1 MSYEL
6 SALSPKL
13 LASIIMDTFVIIKIF
28 FLTTLS
34 FVVTILWTPA
44 LTHFLYKYKLG
55 KKIRDEK
62 DAPVMAQMHAHK
74 SGTPTMGGILIWLTT
89 LVLAI
94 VLFYLAAWTDFEIFD
109 RLNFLTRSQTL
120 LPLGALVASAVVG
133 LFDDI
138 LNIKGIGPKGGG
150 LKIRHKLLI
159 YTGIALVGAYWF
171 YFRLDWDL
179 IRLPFLG
186 DFFIGWWYI
195 PIFVF
200 IIVATSFSVNETD
213 GLDGLAGGLLASSFA
228 AFGVIAF
235 TQGRYDLSTFCGV
248 IVGAL
253 LAFLWFNIKPARFFM
268 GDTGSM
274 GLGVTLGIIAMLTNS
289 VLLLPIIGFLFMIE
303 TLSVIIQLL
312 SKKIFKRKVFVSA
325 PIHHHLEAKGWTE
338 SKIVMRFW
346 LIATVMAFVG
356 VIISLMDKLY

>member
-1 MSYEL
+1 
-6 SALSPKL
+6 
-13 LASIIMDTFVIIKIF
+13 MDTFIIIKIF
-28 FLTTLS
+28 FLTTLA
-34 FVVTILWTPA
+34 FVVTILWTPL
-44 LTHFLYKYKLG
+44 LTHFLYKYRLG
-55 KKIRDEK
+55 KKIRDGEE
-62 DAPVMAQMHAHK
+62 APIMSKLHEHK
-74 SGTPTMGGILIWLTT
+74 AGTPTMGGLLVWVTT
-89 LVLAI
+89 LVLAL
-94 VLFYLAAWTDFEIFD
+94 VLFYLSAWTDFEIFD

-150 LKIRHKLLI
+150 LKVRHKLLI
-159 YTGIALVGAYWF
+159 YTVIAIVGAFWF
-171 YFRLDWDL
+171 YFKLDWDL
-179 IRLPFLG
+179 IRVPFLG

-195 PIFVF
+195 PIFIF

-235 TQGRYDLSTFCGV
+235 TQGRYDLATFCGV
-248 IVGAL
+248 IAGAL

-289 VLLLPIIGFLFMIE
+289 VLI
-303 TLSVIIQLL
+303 
-312 SKKIFKRKVFVSA
+312 
-325 PIHHHLEAKGWTE
+325 
-338 SKIVMRFW
+338 
-346 LIATVMAFVG
+346 
-356 VIISLMDKLY
+356 